1 MIFKPC
7 RAPHLIRPTFFR
19 FHLIF
24 SNMSLNDTNG
34 KAPVQERQQQP
45 RDMNRGLVKVQ
56 PARLDDL
63 QPRYAS
69 TIQHEQENSDAHGWY
84 AKLSKRACLKTS
96 NRVHN

>member
-1 MIFKPC
+1 
-7 RAPHLIRPTFFR
+7 
-19 FHLIF
+19 
-24 SNMSLNDTNG
+24 MSLNDTNG
-34 KAPVQERQQQP
+34 KAPVQEPQQHTRQS
-45 RDMNRGLVKVQ
+45 NRGLVKVQ

-84 AKLSKRACLKTS
+84 ARMSKCSFRKTE